1 MPLIECTVIKG
12 YDGKTRQ
19 TLAERITD
27 AACSATGAHPD
38 FVVVTIN
45 ELDSTNYMR
54 GRVRRKPAPAPEKPE
69 SIVKSFLNA
78 MQKQDLQ
85 KAQEFLAEGFE
96 MTFPGNTKFSDLEAL
111 INWSKTRYS
120 TVRKTFDGFDSCF
133 NGLTAVVICHGTLH
147 GTWLDG
153 IKFSN
158 IRFVDRFT
166 LSEGKITSQQV
177 WHDLKEA
184 RS

>member
-54 GRVRRKPAPAPEKPE
+54 GRVRRKPAPAPEN
-69 SIVKSFLNA
+69 L
-78 MQKQDLQ
+78 
-85 KAQEFLAEGFE
+85 KA
-96 MTFPGNTKFSDLEAL
+96 S
-111 INWSKTRYS
+111 SKAFKR
-120 TVRKTFDGFDSCF
+120 D
-133 NGLTAVVICHGTLH
+133 A
-147 GTWLDG
+147 
-153 IKFSN
+153 
-158 IRFVDRFT
+158 
-166 LSEGKITSQQV
+166 
-177 WHDLKEA
+177 EA
-184 RS
+184 RPSKSPGISCRGFRNDISWQHQIFRP